1 MKGNPV
7 AGLDIGTTKTCA
19 VIAVP
24 GGEPGRRPQLEIVG
38 VGQAR
43 SGGIRREV
51 VAHID
56 EAAASIRSA
65 MREAELMAGVTL
77 GPLWVGIGGNHLRT
91 QSSLGVVALGDGEI
105 AREDVAEVHRVARA
119 VALSS
124 DRIFLHEIVQ
134 EYLVDGQ
141 GGISDPVG
149 MSGVRLEADVFL
161 TSCSASVATN
171 IRKAVSKAG
180 YRTHSLIPAPFAAAR
195 AVLSEDEKEVGVA
208 MVGIGGSTT
217 ELVVY
222 RDGRIRHVGILAI
235 GGSAVTRDLVKGL
248 AITFAE
254 AERAKALHGVASVQ
268 LADPKET
275 VAVAGPSP
283 GQTREVSVE
292 LMAHIVEERLD
303 ELFGLVHGELEK
315 EGLLGDLGAGVV
327 LTGGSAALKGV
338 VDLASGVFSC
348 PVRVG
353 PPTAG
358 LGGLAESVQRSRF
371 ATATGLCL
379 HWLDIVHQ
387 SRERA
392 SPPSLGRRIW
402 RWIREFF

>member
-7 AGLDIGTTKTCA
+7 AGIDIGTTKTCA

-24 GGEPGRRPQLEIVG
+24 DGEPGRRPRLEIVG

-56 EAAASIRSA
+56 EAADAVRSA
-65 MREAELMAGVTL
+65 IREAELMAGIAV
-77 GPLWVGIGGNHLRT
+77 GPLWVGIGGDHLRT
-91 QSSLGVVALGDGEI
+91 QSSLGVVALGDEEI
-105 AREDVAEVHRVARA
+105 TRADVAEVHRVARA

-124 DRIFLHEIVQ
+124 DRAFLHEVAQ
-134 EYLVDGQ
+134 EYLVDGR

-161 TSCSASVATN
+161 TSCSSSVANN

-180 YRTHSLIPAPFAAAR
+180 YRIQSLVPASLAAAR

-222 RDGRIRHVGILAI
+222 RDGQIRHVGILAI

-248 AITFAE
+248 AVTFAE

-268 LADPKET
+268 FADPKEM
-275 VAVAGPSP
+275 VEVAGPSP

-315 EGLLGDLGAGVV
+315 EGLLGELGAGVV
-327 LTGGSAALKGV
+327 LTGGSAALKGI
-338 VDLASGVFSC
+338 VDLASRVFSC
-348 PVRVG
+348 PVRLG
-353 PPTAG
+353 TPAG
-358 LGGLAESVQRSRF
+358 LGGLAESVQRPRF

-379 HWLDIVHQ
+379 HWLDIVHET
-387 SRERA
+387 RERA
-392 SPPSLGRRIW
+392 SPPSLGGRIW